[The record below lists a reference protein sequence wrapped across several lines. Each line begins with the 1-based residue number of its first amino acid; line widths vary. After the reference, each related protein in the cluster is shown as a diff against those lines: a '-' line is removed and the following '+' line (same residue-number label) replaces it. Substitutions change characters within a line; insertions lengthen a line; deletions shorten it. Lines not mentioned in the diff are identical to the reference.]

1 MLIPRLTFRAAT
13 IALLLVLFV
22 FSPKAGVSAQTNA
35 ANANDVVIV
44 LPFENTTNHPE
55 FNWVGVSFA
64 DSLSELLDVPGIIVV
79 SSDERELA
87 YQRIRLPLTTLPSR
101 ATAIKLARE
110 AKATMIVLGTYSV
123 TLGEGETP
131 TSVQGTARVIRVN
144 EGRTVG
150 QVLDGNWATRMY
162 DFGGTLTKLQDM
174 HGRLAYQI
182 LLNAQQ
188 SVLPFPQNQFV
199 HQATKIPQKAFE
211 SYIKGVQT
219 SDKDKRANYLK
230 NAMRFYGE
238 ANAGAAYPQAAFE
251 LGHLYLEQNDWKS
264 AADYFS
270 KIQKYRENEL
280 KTSAEGSSSRV
291 QKKEPLYAEAAFY
304 ASLAYWRMN
313 DYGRALAALVPLA
326 SDMPLISIYN
336 NAGAIAIQAARDE
349 KKPEER
355 SRLLQ
360 QGISFLA
367 RAAESSPDDTMVRFN
382 YANALFLAGKFAE
395 AADQLR
401 PVITNDPKDG
411 QAQFLFAKALEQT
424 GKTEAAAAA
433 DDQARRYL
441 QTYAKWQT
449 EWQKSHS
456 VTDVNPR
463 LRHSFNRDDYF
474 NAVRENT
481 IANADANNTSSTQ
494 DLLAKARELY
504 TAGQDD
510 EAMKEA
516 RRVLVVEPMNGEAYL
531 LIGRI
536 DLRRGNQETAI
547 SALKTATFWDPKLID
562 AHILLGRIFI
572 ERGDRGEATKYAT
585 NAINLDPNNQEAIAL
600 QRQVTMGSK

>member
-1 MLIPRLTFRAAT
+1 MLITRLTLRTAT

-22 FSPKAGVSAQTNA
+22 FSPRASVSAQAKA
-35 ANANDVVIV
+35 APVNDVIIV
-44 LPFENTTNHPE
+44 LPFENTSNRPD

-123 TLGEGETP
+123 TMGQGETP
-131 TSVQGTARVIRVN
+131 ISVQGTARVIRVN

-150 QVLDGNWATRMY
+150 QVMDGNWATRMY
-162 DFGGTLTKLQDM
+162 DFGGALTKLQDM

-182 LLNAQQ
+182 LLNAEQ

-219 SDKDKRANYLK
+219 TDKDKRANYLK
-230 NAMRFYGE
+230 NAMRFYAE
-238 ANAGAAYPQAAFE
+238 ANAGASYPQAAFE
-251 LGHLYLEQNDWKS
+251 LGHLYLEQNDWKN
-264 AADYFS
+264 AAEYFS

-280 KTSAEGSSSRV
+280 KTSAEGSSRV

-313 DYGRALAALVPLA
+313 DYSRALAALVPLA

-336 NAGAIAIQAARDE
+336 NAGAIAMQAARDE
-349 KKPEER
+349 KKTEER

-367 RAAESSPDDTMVRFN
+367 QAAESSPDDTMVRFN
-382 YANALFLAGKFAE
+382 YAYALFLAGKFAE

-424 GKTEAAAAA
+424 SKTEAAAAA

-449 EWQKSHS
+449 EWQKSHT

-474 NAVRENT
+474 NALRENT
-481 IANADANNTSSTQ
+481 IANADASNASSTQ

-504 TAGQDD
+504 TAGQDE
-510 EAMKEA
+510 EAMKET

-536 DLRRGNQETAI
+536 DQRRGDQESAI